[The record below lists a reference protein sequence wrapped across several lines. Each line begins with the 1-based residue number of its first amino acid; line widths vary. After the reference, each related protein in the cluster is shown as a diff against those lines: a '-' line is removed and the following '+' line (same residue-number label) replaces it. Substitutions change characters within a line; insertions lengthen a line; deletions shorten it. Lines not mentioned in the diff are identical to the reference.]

1 MKILYYLLITI
12 NAAIIIHAIFRYK
25 ELDKKHL
32 DEISDLLDEID
43 AKKHTIEEHEKTIV
57 SKKNKL
63 AEENEEIINL
73 NNEVKD
79 LKEEL
84 SSTIREKNKIIDSLN
99 IQLETKDKLL
109 IKESLKLKE
118 KESKRIAS
126 AGTIN
131 SKQKKIDNLEKKIN
145 DLKELHKQELEKKDI
160 TIEFYKS
167 KLPEPT
173 LKELKDYKYKRKKS
187 SDKYV

>member
-1 MKILYYLLITI
+1 MIIFILLILV
-12 NAAIIIHAIFRYK
+12 IIGLITFYIYKTGLLNKEHLK
-25 ELDKKHL
+25 ELNNL
-32 DEISDLLDEID
+32 YDEIYSRDTKI
-43 AKKHTIEEHEKTIV
+43 KQHEKTITL
-57 SKKNKL
+57 KKKKL
-63 AEENEEIINL
+63 QDESEEIANL
-73 NNEVKD
+73 NNEIKD

-84 SSTIREKNKIIDSLN
+84 SSTIKEKNKIIDSLN

-126 AGTIN
+126 AGTIS
-131 SKQKKIDNLEKKIN
+131 SKQKKIENLEKKIN

-173 LKELKDYKYKRKKS
+173 LKELKDYKYKRKNS